1 MYRAQD
7 NNIGYYHQVLAE
19 ASATWLGNHM
29 TPDRMSASLRRLD
42 LCTPPL
48 SIVDIHWKV
57 LQSFRAKL
65 TSPELLSHVCPKGT
79 S

>member
-29 TPDRMSASLRRLD
+29 TPNRMSASLR
-42 LCTPPL
+42 PL
-48 SIVDIHWKV
+48 HTA
-57 LQSFRAKL
+57 SFYRRHPLEGIA
-65 TSPELLSHVCPKGT
+65 ELSGKTDFTRVVISCLS
-79 S
+79 